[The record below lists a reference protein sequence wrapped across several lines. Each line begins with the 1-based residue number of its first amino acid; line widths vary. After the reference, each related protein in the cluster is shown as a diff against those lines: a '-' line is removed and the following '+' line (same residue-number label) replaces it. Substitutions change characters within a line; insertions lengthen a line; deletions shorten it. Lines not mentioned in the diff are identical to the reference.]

1 VPGVLRVPAVLPRA
15 AETNPV
21 WYVYVVEVERRDELV
36 AYLTERGIG
45 TETYYPSPLHLQP
58 CFADLG
64 YRPGQFPVAE
74 AACERTVALP
84 LYPDLADGDVDVV
97 CAAIRDFYTGS
108 SRRSA

>member
-1 VPGVLRVPAVLPRA
+1 
-15 AETNPV
+15 
-21 WYVYVVEVERRDELV
+21 VERRDELV
-36 AYLTERGIG
+36 EHLAGLGIG

-97 CAAIRDFYTGS
+97 CDAVRDFYTG
-108 SRRSA
+108 RPGRQA